1 MKSLDYVTLT
11 SRVLCLDT
19 PYSNG
24 RVYVLPRVSRVV
36 RSSVPSCSANG
47 QRTFSG
53 HIPSSAPR
61 PPLFAPSPYRPK
73 VYARTVC
80 RLRRP
85 LPGYMSNKMS
95 MSSARPPPYPG
106 IVSTSKSVMLP
117 QPPDD
122 SVSSMAFSP
131 SEATQNLIV
140 AGSWDNTVRCWEL
153 KPSGHGVP
161 RALQS
166 MTMPILDVCWND
178 QGNHV
183 FMASCNKQVHC
194 WDLMSNQTVQVA
206 AHDAPVKTCHW
217 IKAQMY
223 NCLMT
228 GSWDKT
234 LKIDENTLIRSSCV
248 LVCRRFLGCYM
259 HNKIAELLHEI
270 KCEYSIEI
278 S

>member
-1 MKSLDYVTLT
+1 MVT
-11 SRVLCLDT
+11 
-19 PYSNG
+19 N
-24 RVYVLPRVSRVV
+24 VV
-36 RSSVPSCSANG
+36 VNVF
-47 QRTFSG
+47 Q
-53 HIPSSAPR
+53 
-61 PPLFAPSPYRPK
+61 
-73 VYARTVC
+73 
-80 RLRRP
+80 
-85 LPGYMSNKMS
+85 
-95 MSSARPPPYPG
+95 
-106 IVSTSKSVMLP
+106 
-117 QPPDD
+117 
-122 SVSSMAFSP
+122 
-131 SEATQNLIV
+131 
-140 AGSWDNTVRCWEL
+140 VRCWEL

-234 LKIDENTLIRSSCV
+234 LKVSTLHTLYFTV
-248 LVCRRFLGCYM
+248 T
-259 HNKIAELLHEI
+259 
-270 KCEYSIEI
+270 
-278 S
+278 